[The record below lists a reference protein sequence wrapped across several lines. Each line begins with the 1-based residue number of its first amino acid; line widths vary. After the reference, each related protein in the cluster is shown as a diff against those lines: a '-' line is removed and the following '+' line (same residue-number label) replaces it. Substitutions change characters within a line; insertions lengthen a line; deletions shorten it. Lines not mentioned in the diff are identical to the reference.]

1 MTTFFVFITMVVI
14 VNKVATL
21 NVNCL
26 QNKNKQNMLRTFLFL
41 NSVDIMLL
49 QEVNVDNLDFL
60 DTQYAYITNPGDA
73 QRGTAIIY
81 RSSLEIEQYDTH
93 SSGRAISVLF
103 TNGTLV
109 VNLYLPS
116 GTNKRTERENF
127 IITELPFFLRYHYKT
142 LILGG
147 DFNCVLHPTDQTGV
161 YQTAPALN
169 QLVEELNLKDAWKLL
184 HPTTVQ
190 FTFFRGES
198 ASRLDRIYVDK
209 DTSNAIYDATVMP
222 IAFSDHE
229 CFTMTLRIKEKLATT
244 GRSYWKLN
252 PSLYSKE
259 DDQNDFSTYLSDLIN
274 KKRPLQANSP
284 FKYWINTVKPAIQSY
299 FKRVGSI
306 KSREQ
311 RATLSFYYE
320 VINELHGE
328 IQKGEKVYEEMNKI
342 KQKIFQFHEH
352 IMQGVMIRCRPKSKM
367 DNEKGTLFHV
377 VKEKKRGYQKYIHH
391 LRTNDNQQIS
401 TTSDCLHEATRHFQE
416 LFNEY
421 PISSE
426 MCNSLLQNVNRHISL
441 EDQQLLQQ
449 PIDEEELRQALLGTR
464 TNTSPG
470 NDGITYDF
478 YKTFW
483 DILKI
488 PSWQPSM
495 PFSLHKK
502 SFITLEKA

>member
-1 MTTFFVFITMVVI
+1 MNI
-14 VNKVATL
+14 
-21 NVNCL
+21 
-26 QNKNKQNMLRTFLFL
+26 
-41 NSVDIMLL
+41 
-49 QEVNVDNLDFL
+49 
-60 DTQYAYITNPGDA
+60 
-73 QRGTAIIY
+73 
-81 RSSLEIEQYDTH
+81 
-93 SSGRAISVLF
+93 
-103 TNGTLV
+103 
-109 VNLYLPS
+109 
-116 GTNKRTERENF
+116 
-127 IITELPFFLRYHYKT
+127 
-142 LILGG
+142 
-147 DFNCVLHPTDQTGV
+147 
-161 YQTAPALN
+161 LN

-320 VINELHGE
+320 VLNELHDE

-367 DNEKGTLFHV
+367 DKEKGTLFHV

-426 MCNSLLQNVNRHISL
+426 MCNS
-441 EDQQLLQQ
+441 
-449 PIDEEELRQALLGTR
+449 
-464 TNTSPG
+464 
-470 NDGITYDF
+470 
-478 YKTFW
+478 
-483 DILKI
+483 
-488 PSWQPSM
+488 
-495 PFSLHKK
+495 
-502 SFITLEKA
+502 